1 MQPAAKSESPQWA
14 ALGEACQMLRVN
26 EATLRRWA
34 DRGLVRSYRTPGG
47 HRRFAL
53 EDIHALTERTPT
65 TPAQTVSTSTI
76 SLAEAALKHIRRRLH
91 QRAVSNQ
98 PWYDQIPE
106 QDRTR
111 LRLFG
116 YRILTLASDFAG
128 GRGKRQQLLAEAGS
142 VGEEYGG
149 EMSRLG
155 LPLEHATQAFAFF
168 RNSLVEGLQ
177 EAPSQDDS
185 PASVYRTWR
194 QVNIITDE
202 VLQGIVRSYD
212 KQYANARK
220 RS

>member
-1 MQPAAKSESPQWA
+1 MQRVHGVETPQWA
-14 ALGEACQMLRVN
+14 ALGEACQMLQVN

-53 EDIHALTERTPT
+53 DDIRALTE
-65 TPAQTVSTSTI
+65 QTQVAPPQSKETKMD
-76 SLAEAALKHIRRRLH
+76 LAETALKHIRRRLH
-91 QRAVSNQ
+91 QRAVASQ
-98 PWYDQIPE
+98 AWFDQIPE
-106 QDRTR
+106 ADRTR

-116 YRILTLASDFAG
+116 HRILTLASDFAM
-128 GRGKRQQLLAEAGS
+128 GRGKRQQLVAEARA

-149 EMSRLG
+149 EMARLG
-155 LPLEHATQAFAFF
+155 LPLEHATQAFNFF

-177 EAPSQDDS
+177 EATPEADS
-185 PASVYRTWR
+185 PEVVYRIWR

-212 KQYANARK
+212 RQYASYR
-220 RS
+220 